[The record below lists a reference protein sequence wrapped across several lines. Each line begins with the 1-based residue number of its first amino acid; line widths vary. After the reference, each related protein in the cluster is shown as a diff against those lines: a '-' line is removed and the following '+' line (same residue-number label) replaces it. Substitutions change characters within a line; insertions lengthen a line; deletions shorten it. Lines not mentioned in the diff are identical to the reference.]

1 MYSCSARGV
10 SFPIKFKLINLK
22 RRLVGNTTGLYVM
35 SELLP
40 TKARYYSGFHFFILN
55 ETEMHYQKKMSFPA
69 MQFILNLTVL
79 LNVFWKKRVLL
90 TNTDMRMTNISK
102 IVNLSAIKRK
112 KEKSGETEIGLFIK
126 TWKR

>member
-1 MYSCSARGV
+1 M
-10 SFPIKFKLINLK
+10 KQ
-22 RRLVGNTTGLYVM
+22 
-35 SELLP
+35 
-40 TKARYYSGFHFFILN
+40 
-55 ETEMHYQKKMSFPA
+55 EMHCGKKMSFQA
-69 MQFILNLTVL
+69 MQFIVNLNVP

-90 TNTDMRMTNISK
+90 TTTDIRMTNISK